1 MSGKRDIER
10 ILDDW
15 LAEGATKAPD
25 RILSN
30 LDARI
35 RRQPQQRRQFLAGR
49 WRRDIRP
56 LAAAAA
62 AVVVAGLLLW
72 RSPGQAIVGATQPPA
87 SVTPSGSPVNVTSPA
102 ATSTGSMTAERA
114 YQTATLLADG
124 RILMAGGWG
133 SVRQGNLT
141 LQGEVVA
148 SAELYDPKTGTFS
161 PTGSMT
167 VPRNQHTATLLA
179 DGRVLILGGYGSG
192 EVLASAELY
201 DPTTGTFSATGS
213 MTVPREAHTAT
224 LLADGRVLI
233 AGGDDGS
240 NALATAEIFDPK
252 TFTFSPTGPMTT
264 PRTEA
269 TATLLPDGR
278 VLIVGGSGP
287 LTSSPNQTSAELYD
301 PKTGTFS
308 ATGSMR
314 TARAGDYD
322 PKTGTFS
329 ATGSMRTARA
339 GHTATLLS
347 DGRVLVAGG
356 SGTDGQGLTSAE
368 LYDPQ
373 TGTFSVTGSMTAG
386 RFQQTATLLPGG
398 RVLVA
403 GGFIDGG
410 MAAGGSTNTVVS
422 SLASAELYDPTTG
435 TFSATGS
442 MRTPRA
448 GHAATLLSGGR
459 VLVAG
464 GSANTA
470 GDNLAS
476 TELYDPKTGTFGPTG
491 P

>member
-1 MSGKRDIER
+1 MSGKRDIEE

-15 LAEGATKAPD
+15 LTEGATKAPD

-35 RRQPQQRRQFLAGR
+35 RRQPQRRRHLLARR
-49 WRRDIRP
+49 WGRDIR
-56 LAAAAA
+56 LFAAAAA

-72 RSPGQAIVGATQPPA
+72 RAPGQAFVGATQPPA
-87 SVTPSGSPVNVTSPA
+87 SVTPSGSPVNVTTPA

-124 RILMAGGWG
+124 RILMTGGWG
-133 SVRQGNLT
+133 SVRQGNLI
-141 LQGEVVA
+141 LQGEVLA
-148 SAELYDPKTGTFS
+148 SAELFEPKTGTFS

-179 DGRVLILGGYGSG
+179 DGRVLISGGYGSG

-201 DPTTGTFSATGS
+201 EPKTGTFSPTGS
-213 MTVPREAHTAT
+213 MTVPREGHTAT

-240 NALATAEIFDPK
+240 NALNTAEIFDPK

-269 TATLLPDGR
+269 TATLLSDGR

-287 LTSSPNQTSAELYD
+287 RTSSPNQTSAELYD

-314 TARAGDYD
+314 TARAGHYD
-322 PKTGTFS
+322 PTTGTFS

-339 GHTATLLS
+339 GHTATLLP

-410 MAAGGSTNTVVS
+410 MAAGGTNTAAS

-442 MRTPRA
+442 MGTPRA
-448 GHAATLLSGGR
+448 GHTATLLPDGR

-464 GSANTA
+464 GSTNTA

-476 TELYDPKTGTFGPTG
+476 TQLYDPRTGTFGPTG